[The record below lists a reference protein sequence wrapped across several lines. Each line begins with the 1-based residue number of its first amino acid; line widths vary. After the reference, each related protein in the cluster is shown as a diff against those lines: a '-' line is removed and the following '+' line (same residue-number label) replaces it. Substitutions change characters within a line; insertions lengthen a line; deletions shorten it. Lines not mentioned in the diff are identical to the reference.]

1 MLWNILSH
9 FTNPKH
15 LSGNVLHSFSS
26 FLYLH
31 SPLLVMVMGTC
42 NKRMC
47 VYKTPDTWFPIY
59 LDEYL
64 YCLDN
69 GILYENR
76 CLYNPRVYFLAF
88 SHFLKYMI
96 ALCKKKLSDNV
107 LFSISSFLY
116 NMVCTISR
124 RNVQYS
130 LGYFNKKSHVFQ
142 QILIQS
148 ENHASNKGKSYYYY
162 KFYFCRQKWR
172 SKFRVADHTKPNILA
187 LYQ

>member
-1 MLWNILSH
+1 MYLSFRKTCSEIYYHISLTPNTYQAMFCTVFPLFCTSTFHYWWWSWARVTKGCVSIRHLTPDFPYILMNICI
-9 FTNPKH
+9 
-15 LSGNVLHSFSS
+15 VLK
-26 FLYLH
+26 
-31 SPLLVMVMGTC
+31 MVYCMKTGVLGTC
-42 NKRMC
+42 
-47 VYKTPDTWFPIY
+47 
-59 LDEYL
+59 
-64 YCLDN
+64 
-69 GILYENR
+69 R
-76 CLYNPRVYFLAF
+76 CNPRVYFLAF

-148 ENHASNKGKSYYYY
+148 ENHASNKGKSL
-162 KFYFCRQKWR
+162 FYPP
-172 SKFRVADHTKPNILA
+172 VI
-187 LYQ
+187 Y